1 MLRLPSLPPSLAS
14 LAPRHPGSDSS
25 QLGGAR
31 DADAECSFASL
42 VQFATLSEAASAS
55 GPLPEL
61 CFENA
66 GGAPAAAS
74 ATEPP
79 QQQLQQQQHQA
90 APVWAAHDA
99 VALQA
104 AAAAAAQGSFLYA
117 GAAQLVQG
125 QWAAASAVAHHARA
139 LGRSATMPAADRQS
153 AGYGMPFSQP
163 AAASGVAFSAAPA
176 VSQPASSQSH
186 GSLPVLLARHSGHPA
201 TSSFQSLSSRPL
213 PLGRH
218 TAAPDAPPAPLVD
231 RAWAP
236 LYEVP
241 AMVTGHAGSSAAGD
255 FGRLRRYVSGHAVR
269 TGPPLQPAAQ
279 LLQAQPDVQS
289 FSELLAAVEA
299 RRGIFGIAT
308 TRSQPQRPPQLQ
320 QRPPEQVPQQAQ
332 PIMSAYASG
341 QQLAAQQ
348 AVLLRQA
355 RQRQLKQQQYEQQQQ
370 QQLEQQR
377 RQQAQQQ
384 QQQLQQQQ
392 QQQQQQQLL
401 QQQQPV
407 QQPAAFRFCATTA
420 YAGGL
425 PSVRL
430 VQQQPVQQPAAGA
443 ASTFRA
449 RLLQA
454 SRLGM
459 PTAAAAQPQLQ
470 NAASGLL
477 PALHAPALVCAMRPR
492 AMAAKPVAPA
502 VQLRP
507 QPYAA
512 TLNPAAA
519 APAVALRVLGCRPA
533 ELLARWA
540 RTLQLRRGETLLL
553 TLHMWERM
561 QPKVRN
567 QAYIAA

>member
-42 VQFATLSEAASAS
+42 AQFATLSEAASAS

-66 GGAPAAAS
+66 GGAPAPAF

-79 QQQLQQQQHQA
+79 QQKQQLQQQQHQA
-90 APVWAAHDA
+90 ASVCAAHDA
-99 VALQA
+99 AALQA
-104 AAAAAAQGSFLYA
+104 AAAAAAQESVLYV

-125 QWAAASAVAHHARA
+125 QRAAASAVADHARA
-139 LGRSATMPAADRQS
+139 LGRSATMPAAHRQS

-186 GSLPVLLARHSGHPA
+186 GSLPVLLARHSGKPA
-201 TSSFQSLSSRPL
+201 TSSFQSLGSLPL
-213 PLGRH
+213 PLSRH
-218 TAAPDAPPAPLVD
+218 PAAPDPPPAPLVD
-231 RAWAP
+231 GAWAP
-236 LYEVP
+236 LHEVP
-241 AMVTGHAGSSAAGD
+241 AMATGHAGSSAAGD
-255 FGRLRRYVSGHAVR
+255 FGRLRRCVSGHAVR
-269 TGPPLQPAAQ
+269 TGPLLQPAVQ

-289 FSELLAAVEA
+289 FNELLAAVEA
-299 RRGIFGIAT
+299 RRGIVGTAM
-308 TRSQPQRPPQLQ
+308 TRSQPQLPQLRQ
-320 QRPPEQVPQQAQ
+320 QAPQQVPQQAQ
-332 PIMSAYASG
+332 PITSAYAFG

-355 RQRQLKQQQYEQQQQ
+355 RQRQLKQQQYEQQL
-370 QQLEQQR
+370 QLEQQR

-384 QQQLQQQQ
+384 Q
-392 QQQQQQQLL
+392 
-401 QQQQPV
+401 PV
-407 QQPAAFRFCATTA
+407 QQPAAFRFGATTA

-425 PSVRL
+425 PSVWL

-459 PTAAAAQPQLQ
+459 PTAAAAQPQIQ

-492 AMAAKPVAPA
+492 ATAAEPAAPA
-502 VQLRP
+502 MQLRP

-519 APAVALRVLGCRPA
+519 APAVALRALGCRPP

-567 QAYIAA
+567 QVYIAA